1 MNLPAGRLGGRD
13 CAAKCVAKPC
23 SKRTCG
29 GRIKKMPLKQGTE
42 TIAHE
47 TAYKPAIDHKKDAP
61 KAGDGNPTSTHLIKG
76 LHIKKMPLK
85 QGTEIFIATAIL
97 FKTVIE

>member
-1 MNLPAGRLGGRD
+1 MNLPAGKLGGRD

-42 TIAHE
+42 TIFYHSISYSEAK
-47 TAYKPAIDHKKDAP
+47 YKKDAP
-61 KAGDGNPTSTHLIKG
+61 KAGDGNG
-76 LHIKKMPLK
+76 LFLVGNLYLGR
-85 QGTEIFIATAIL
+85 Q
-97 FKTVIE
+97 